1 MCILLAVTVERAY
14 GEFWTTGAFFAGA
27 VTSIVAGYIGMK
39 VAVYANGRVAL

>member
-1 MCILLAVTVERAY
+1 MCILLALTVERRI

-39 VAVYANGRVAL
+39 VAVFANGRVAL